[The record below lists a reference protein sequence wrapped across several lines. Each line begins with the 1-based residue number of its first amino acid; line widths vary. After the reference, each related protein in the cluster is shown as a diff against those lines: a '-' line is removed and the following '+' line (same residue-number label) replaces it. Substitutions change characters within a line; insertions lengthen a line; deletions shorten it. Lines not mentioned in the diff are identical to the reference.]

1 MNAFLMRIAL
11 AAALT
16 LAGAASAQDGEGSAP
31 NGEALYQTHCAAC
44 HQSEGQGL
52 GTFPALVDNAFVLGD
67 EHELVDLVLHGRAA
81 MPAFAGTLDDAEV
94 SAVLT
99 HVRSAWGNDAEA
111 IDEALVSDVR
121 GDGEEPEPV
130 EVDLPDDWFE
140 LGEEAYLQSCAACHQ
155 ASGVGIPG
163 AFPAVAANP
172 FVTGN
177 ADELLRLLLHGRAG
191 MPAFGDNL
199 DNDTIAL
206 IASYVR
212 NAWDNEAHLVDA
224 AMVEVVRGGGD
235 LELDPTTP
243 TFRPGAGN

>member
-1 MNAFLMRIAL
+1 MKAYLVHVAL
-11 AAALT
+11 ATALAIT
-16 LAGAASAQDGEGSAP
+16 GAASAQD
-31 NGEALYQTHCAAC
+31 GEALYQTHCAAC

-52 GTFPALVDNAFVLGD
+52 GTFPALVDNAVVLGD
-67 EHELVDLVLHGRAA
+67 ERELVDLVLHGRAA
-81 MPAFAGTLDDAEV
+81 MPAFAETLDDA
-94 SAVLT
+94 AVTTVLN

-111 IDEALVSDVR
+111 IDEALVADVR
-121 GDGEEPEPV
+121 GESDEPEPV

-140 LGEEAYLQSCAACHQ
+140 LGEEAYLRSCAACHQ

-163 AFPAVAANP
+163 AFPAVAGNA

-177 ADELLRLLLHGRAG
+177 ADALVRVILHGRAG
-191 MPAFGDNL
+191 MPAFVGDLPNA
-199 DNDTIAL
+199 TIAL

-212 NAWDNEAHLVDA
+212 NAWENEAHLVDA
-224 AMVEVVRGGGD
+224 AMVEVVRGGDD